1 MNNDYEVGYGKPPRH
16 TRFKKGHS
24 GNPKGR
30 PRGSRN
36 LKSELEDEF
45 RERIV
50 VREGGKARKV
60 SKRRAMIKAQ
70 MAKAVQGDT
79 KAATLLTSLEF
90 RYSDLD
96 PRAEGGVEDIAEK
109 DQAILENYIRRH
121 QSPNRESIEAP
132 TQSNGTAPDN
142 PEVET

>member
-1 MNNDYEVGYGKPPRH
+1 MANDYEVGYGKAPRH
-16 TRFKKGHS
+16 TRFKKGRS

-30 PRGSRN
+30 PRRSRN
-36 LKSELEDEF
+36 LKSELEEEL

-50 VREGGKARKV
+50 VREGGKSRKI

-70 MAKAVQGDT
+70 MAKAVHGDA
-79 KAATLLTSLEF
+79 KAAALLTSLEF

-96 PRAEGGVEDIAEK
+96 PRAEGGIENIAQK

-121 QSPNRESIEAP
+121 QSTNTDSIEAP
-132 TQSNGTAPDN
+132 NQSNDTASDD